1 MTDLTALT
9 GTWTI
14 DNSHSRI
21 GFVTR
26 HAMVTKVRGSFD
38 SFEGTATI
46 DGANLANS
54 TVNVTAQVA
63 SFTTGNEQRDGHVKS
78 ADFLDAE
85 QFPTVTFVAT
95 EVNQTGDET
104 ADITGDLTIKGTT
117 KSVTFPMEFNGTA
130 VDPYGN
136 LRAGFEGQTSI
147 LRSEFGITWNA
158 ALETGGVMV
167 SDKVAIEVEISA
179 IKNA

>member
-14 DNSHSRI
+14 DPSHSRL

-26 HAMVTKVRGSFD
+26 HAMITKVRGSFE

-54 TVNVTAQVA
+54 SVTVTAQTS
-63 SFTTGNEQRDGHVKS
+63 SFTSGNEQRDEHVKGG
-78 ADFLDAE
+78 DFLNAE
-85 QFPTVTFVAT
+85 ANPTVTFTSTKV
-95 EVNQTGDET
+95 EQTGDDT
-104 ADITGDLTIKGTT
+104 ADITGDLTIKGVT
-117 KSVTFPMEFNGTA
+117 KSLTIPFEFTGVA
-130 VDPYGN
+130 KDPFGN
-136 LRAGFEGQTSI
+136 ERAGFEGQTTIS
-147 LRSEFGITWNA
+147 REEYGITWNA
-158 ALETGGVMV
+158 ALETGGVLV
-167 SDKVAIEVEISA
+167 ADKVQLEIEISA